1 MCTEQSNWECCICS
15 KKYLRKNAY
24 DKHLLLCRF
33 ENEKSNFDKTYK
45 SPNISNEKLYLLLVD
60 LSNKYDKLQKD
71 YDELKKYVVMKK
83 KKIDILEYLNS
94 NYIDDYDMDFDA
106 FIDYITNTLMNIGYY
121 QNKSRKSQE
130 NDIDFSNLYLN
141 YIFDLNFINGIV
153 KILTDIFL
161 SEREKKNIPIKVFNQ
176 KDAIYILIKDD
187 SELKKWIL
195 MDNIQFKEFITRIH
209 KKIINL
215 FSIWQKSIEYKIKD
229 EHFNRIYLDN
239 MKKMLGQSK
248 IGCGSHG
255 DINLTIKNRLQKNI
269 AENFRNLISFEIE

>member
-1 MCTEQSNWECCICS
+1 MCTEESNWQCNICC
-15 KKYLRKNAY
+15 KKYLRKNAF
-24 DKHLLLCRF
+24 DKHILLCRF
-33 ENEKSNFDKTYK
+33 EHEKCNFDKTYK
-45 SPNISNEKLYLLLVD
+45 TPNISNEKLYLLLVD
-60 LSNKYDKLQKD
+60 LNNKYDKLQKD
-71 YDELKKYVVMKK
+71 YDELKKYVIIKK

-94 NYIDDYDMDFDA
+94 NYIDDYNIDFDN
-106 FIDYITNTLMNIGYY
+106 FIDYITNSLMNIGYY
-121 QNKSRKSQE
+121 QNKSNISKE
-130 NDIDFSNLYLN
+130 NDRDFSNLYLN

-187 SELKKWIL
+187 NGSKKWIL
-195 MDNIQFKEFITRIH
+195 MDNIQFKEFIIKIH

-215 FSIWQKSIEYKIKD
+215 FSIWQKSVNYKLKD
-229 EHFNRIYLDN
+229 DHFNIIYLEN

-255 DINLTIKNRLQKNI
+255 DINLTIKNKLQKNI